1 MAAST
6 AEHASFMP
14 PILTFCAAAVVA
26 VPLFRRL
33 GLGSVLG
40 YLVAGIVIGPSV
52 MGLVGDTRDVRGV
65 AELGVVLLLFIIG
78 LVLKVSN
85 LFAMRRD
92 IFGLGLAQ
100 IVVTCAL
107 TAAVAAVLGH
117 SARGMI
123 VTGLALS
130 LSATAI
136 ALQVLDER
144 RDLSTPYGQRTF
156 SILLFQDLSIVP
168 ILALVPLLANTET
181 LGSGQALAGAA
192 GASAR
197 ALAAVALVVVV
208 GRYLL
213 NPLFR
218 LLAGSGGREVMTAA
232 ALLVVLGAAMLMEQV
247 GLSMAMGAFL
257 AGVLLAESNFRHQLE
272 ADIEPFRGLLLG
284 LFFMSVGMSLDAA
297 YVRQHALLLLVLAPA
312 LVIGKSLIAAVL
324 ARGFGSA
331 WPDALRIG
339 VLLAPAGEFSF
350 VLVPLGGEVGLLTSE
365 RVQIVTALAALTML
379 LGPLLARLLE
389 NRLARRPASAEPPPD
404 VTLPAGETGASVIV
418 VGFGRFGQVVNQ
430 VLLARG
436 VDVTVIDRDVG
447 SIRNAARFGF
457 KIYYGDGGRLDVL
470 RAAGAGSAD
479 VICVCIDD
487 AAAALKIAEMVHAEF
502 PRARTYVRAI
512 DRAHAIDL
520 MNLEVDFQIRETFES
535 ALQFG
540 RATLEG
546 LGVSEEEARL
556 VTEDVRRRDIARL
569 VLQRSEGLLGGKE
582 LLHGAKLK
590 PEPLT
595 PPRKRAAG
603 LSAETRD
610 LVADAEAHR

>member
-1 MAAST
+1 M
-6 AEHASFMP
+6 
-14 PILTFCAAAVVA
+14 
-26 VPLFRRL
+26 
-33 GLGSVLG
+33 
-40 YLVAGIVIGPSV
+40 
-52 MGLVGDTRDVRGV
+52 
-65 AELGVVLLLFIIG
+65 
-78 LVLKVSN
+78 
-85 LFAMRRD
+85 
-92 IFGLGLAQ
+92 
-100 IVVTCAL
+100 
-107 TAAVAAVLGH
+107 
-117 SARGMI
+117 
-123 VTGLALS
+123 
-130 LSATAI
+130 
-136 ALQVLDER
+136 
-144 RDLSTPYGQRTF
+144 
-156 SILLFQDLSIVP
+156 
-168 ILALVPLLANTET
+168 
-181 LGSGQALAGAA
+181 
-192 GASAR
+192 
-197 ALAAVALVVVV
+197 
-208 GRYLL
+208 
-213 NPLFR
+213 
-218 LLAGSGGREVMTAA
+218 
-232 ALLVVLGAAMLMEQV
+232 
-247 GLSMAMGAFL
+247 
-257 AGVLLAESNFRHQLE
+257 
-272 ADIEPFRGLLLG
+272 
-284 LFFMSVGMSLDAA
+284 
-297 YVRQHALLLLVLAPA
+297 
-312 LVIGKSLIAAVL
+312 
-324 ARGFGSA
+324 
-331 WPDALRIG
+331 
-339 VLLAPAGEFSF
+339 
-350 VLVPLGGEVGLLTSE
+350 PLGGEVGLLTSE

>member
-78 LVLKVSN
+78 LELKVSN

-324 ARGFGSA
+324 ARGVGSA

>member
-78 LVLKVSN
+78 LELKVSN

-512 DRAHAIDL
+512 L

>member
-1 MAAST
+1 MAASA
-6 AEHASFMP
+6 AEHASFLP
-14 PILTFCAAAVVA
+14 PILTFCAAAVIA
-26 VPLFRRL
+26 VPLFRKL
-33 GLGSVLG
+33 GLGAVLG
-40 YLVAGIVIGPSV
+40 YLIAGIVIGPSA
-52 MGLVGDTRDVRGV
+52 MGLVGEAENVRGV

-78 LVLKVSN
+78 LELKISN

-100 IVVTCAL
+100 IVITCGLIA
-107 TAAVAAVLGH
+107 TAAALLGH

-136 ALQVLDER
+136 ALQVLEER
-144 RDLSTPYGQRTF
+144 HDLATRYGQRTF

-168 ILALVPLLANTET
+168 ILALVPLLANTEA

-197 ALAAVALVVVV
+197 AFAAVALVVIV

-218 LLAGSGGREVMTAA
+218 LLAASGGREVMTAA

-284 LFFMSVGMSLDAA
+284 LFFMSVGMSLDAN
-297 YVRQHALLLLVLAPA
+297 YVRQNALLLLVLAPA

-324 ARGFGSA
+324 ARGFGSS

-339 VLLAPAGEFSF
+339 ALLAPAGEFSF

-365 RVQIVTALAALTML
+365 RVQVVTALAALTML
-379 LGPLLARLLE
+379 LGPLLAKFIE
-389 NRLARRPASAEPPPD
+389 SQLARRPAGEEPAPD
-404 VTLPAGETGASVIV
+404 DLPAGQTGGSVIV
-418 VGFGRFGQVVNQ
+418 IGFGRFGQVVNQ
-430 VLLARG
+430 VLLANG
-436 VDVTVIDRDVG
+436 ADVTVIDRNID
-447 SIRNAARFGF
+447 SIRSAARFGF
-457 KIYYGDGGRLDVL
+457 KVYYGDGTRLDVL
-470 RAAGAGSAD
+470 RSAGAGSAD
-479 VICVCIDD
+479 IVCVCVDD
-487 AAAALKIAEMVHAEF
+487 AAAALKIAEVVHAEF
-502 PRARTYVRAI
+502 PRARSFVRAI
-512 DRAHAIDL
+512 DRPHAIAL
-520 MNLEVDFQIRETFES
+520 MNREVDFQIRETFES

-546 LGVSEEEARL
+546 LGVDTETARL

-569 VLQRSEGLLGGKE
+569 VLQQSDGLFGGQD
-582 LLHGAKLK
+582 LLHGVKMK

-595 PPRKRAAG
+595 PPKRKAAG

-610 LVADAEAHR
+610 LVADAEARP

>member
-1 MAAST
+1 MAASA
-6 AEHASFMP
+6 AEHASFLP
-14 PILTFCAAAVVA
+14 PILTFCAAAVIA
-26 VPLFRRL
+26 VPLFRKL
-33 GLGSVLG
+33 GLGAVLG
-40 YLVAGIVIGPSV
+40 YLIAGIVIGPSV
-52 MGLVGDTRDVRGV
+52 MGLVGEAENVRGV

-78 LVLKVSN
+78 LELKISN

-100 IVVTCAL
+100 IVITCAL
-107 TAAVAAVLGH
+107 VATVAALLGH

-136 ALQVLDER
+136 ALQVLEER
-144 RDLSTPYGQRTF
+144 HDLATRYGQRTF

-168 ILALVPLLANTET
+168 ILALVPLLANTEA

-197 ALAAVALVVVV
+197 AFAAVALVVIV

-218 LLAGSGGREVMTAA
+218 LLAASGGREVMTAA

-284 LFFMSVGMSLDAA
+284 LFFMSVGMSLDAN
-297 YVRQHALLLLVLAPA
+297 YVRQNALLLLVLAPA
-312 LVIGKSLIAAVL
+312 LVIGKSLIAAAL
-324 ARGFGSA
+324 ARGFGSS

-339 VLLAPAGEFSF
+339 ALLAPAGEFSF
-350 VLVPLGGEVGLLTSE
+350 VLVPLGGEVGLLTGE
-365 RVQIVTALAALTML
+365 RVQVITALAALTML
-379 LGPLLARLLE
+379 LGPLLAKFIE
-389 NRLARRPASAEPPPD
+389 SRLAQRPTGEEPAPD
-404 VTLPAGETGASVIV
+404 DLPAGEAGGSVIV
-418 VGFGRFGQVVNQ
+418 IGFGRFGQVVNQ
-430 VLLARG
+430 VLLANG
-436 VDVTVIDRDVG
+436 ADVTVIDRNID
-447 SIRNAARFGF
+447 SIRSAARFGF
-457 KIYYGDGGRLDVL
+457 KVYYGDGTRLDVL
-470 RAAGAGSAD
+470 RAAGAGSANL
-479 VICVCIDD
+479 VCVCVDD
-487 AAAALKIAEMVHAEF
+487 AAAALKIAEIVHAEF
-502 PRARTYVRAI
+502 PRARTFVRAI
-512 DRAHAIDL
+512 DRPHAIAL
-520 MNLEVDFQIRETFES
+520 MNREVDFQLRETFES

-540 RATLEG
+540 RATLEE
-546 LGVSEEEARL
+546 LGVDAEAARL

-569 VLQRSEGLLGGKE
+569 VLQRSDGLLGGQD
-582 LLHGAKLK
+582 LLHGAKVK

-595 PPRKRAAG
+595 PPKRKAAG

-610 LVADAEAHR
+610 LVADAEARP